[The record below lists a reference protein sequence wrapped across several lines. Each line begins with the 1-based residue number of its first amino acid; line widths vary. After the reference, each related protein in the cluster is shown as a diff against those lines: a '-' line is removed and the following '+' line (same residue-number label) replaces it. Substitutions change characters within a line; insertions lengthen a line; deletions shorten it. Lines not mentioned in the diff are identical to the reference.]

1 MQCYLDSEV
10 CLFSFLRRK
19 VPFIIETSLF
29 PYSVVSKRENPL
41 KWGVFASTL
50 PVYSSV
56 TEDVGGLTS

>member
-1 MQCYLDSEV
+1 M
-10 CLFSFLRRK
+10 
-19 VPFIIETSLF
+19 IETSLF

-41 KWGVFASTL
+41 EWRVFAGTL